1 MSAPSEIASQ
11 SKPAKAAVLVTGA
24 AKRLGREIAMC
35 LAQAGY
41 PVAIHFG
48 GSADA
53 AAKTVSDIK
62 AQGGRAQSF
71 GADLADETAVA
82 ALIDRVA
89 AEFEEPFALINSAS
103 AFLFDDANSISYA
116 TLEALMRTN
125 LAAPLVLSRT
135 LFTRL
140 KDRDQQGVVVNLLD
154 QKLFNP
160 NPDFLSYTLTKSAL
174 HFATTML
181 AQALA
186 PTLRVVGI
194 APGITLPSGGQSEE
208 EFEKAHR
215 LTPLGRSSHPQDIA
229 EAVLF
234 VLRSPAITGSTLIV
248 DGGQHLVATPRD
260 VMFHQPN

>member
-1 MSAPSEIASQ
+1 MSALPEAPIAA
-11 SKPAKAAVLVTGA
+11 PLAHGAVLVTGA
-24 AKRLGREIAMC
+24 AKRLGRDIALR

-41 PVAIHFG
+41 PVAVHFG

-53 AAKTVSDIK
+53 AASTVADIRK
-62 AQGGRAQSF
+62 QGGRASSF
-71 GADLADETAVA
+71 GADLANQAAVA
-82 ALIDRVA
+82 ALIDQI
-89 AEFEEPFALINSAS
+89 AEQFEEPMAVVNSAS
-103 AFLFDDANSISYA
+103 AFQFDDATSVTYDS
-116 TLEALMRTN
+116 LEALMRTN
-125 LAAPLVLSRT
+125 LAAPLVLSQT
-135 LFTRL
+135 LYARL
-140 KDRDQQGVVVNLLD
+140 LARDQKGVVINLLD

-194 APGITLPSGGQSEE
+194 APGITLPSGGQSEA
-208 EFEKAHR
+208 EFEKAHS
-215 LTPLGRSSHPQDIA
+215 LTPLGRSSRPEDIA

-260 VMFHQPN
+260 VMFHQP